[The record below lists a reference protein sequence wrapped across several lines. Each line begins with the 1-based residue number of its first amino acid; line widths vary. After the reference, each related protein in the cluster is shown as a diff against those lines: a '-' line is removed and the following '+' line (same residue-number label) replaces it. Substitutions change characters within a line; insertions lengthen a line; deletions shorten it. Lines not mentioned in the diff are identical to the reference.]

1 MWISFVF
8 NYVQGVKQ
16 MVAGHFMTRR
26 QGELVCYQLGVIN
39 GILIKVVHVLVRE
52 QSRIKS

>member
-1 MWISFVF
+1 
-8 NYVQGVKQ
+8 